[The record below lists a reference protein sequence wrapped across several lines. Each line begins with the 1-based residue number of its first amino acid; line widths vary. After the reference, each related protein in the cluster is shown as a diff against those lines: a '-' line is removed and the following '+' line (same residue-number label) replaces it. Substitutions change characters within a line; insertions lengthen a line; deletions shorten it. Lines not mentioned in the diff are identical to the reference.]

1 MPPEAKPLF
10 PVQLVGAGP
19 GAADLLTLRAARA
32 IEGAQALLYDAL
44 VGEDILAL
52 APQACLKI
60 QTGKRAGRPS
70 MRQETINRL
79 MIRLAQRGLRVVRL
93 KGGDPSIFGRVGEEA
108 QALRQQGLAVEIVP
122 GVTAACAAAAQFG
135 LPLTHRG
142 VARRVVMTTATTQD
156 GKLSLDWA
164 AAADPEATLAIYMG
178 GRAAPEIARCL
189 IAAGR
194 LPDTPVAVVRN
205 ASGPGAQLQSMTLAA
220 LAAAPSVDLKSGPAL
235 IMVGEA
241 LAGSEVWSRLPE
253 AAPLAGAA

>member
-1 MPPEAKPLF
+1 MALRRA
-10 PVQLVGAGP
+10 LHH
-19 GAADLLTLRAARA
+19 LRAAEVA
-32 IEGAQALLYDAL
+32 
-44 VGEDILAL
+44 
-52 APQACLKI
+52 AP
-60 QTGKRAGRPS
+60 
-70 MRQETINRL
+70 
-79 MIRLAQRGLRVVRL
+79 
-93 KGGDPSIFGRVGEEA
+93 
-108 QALRQQGLAVEIVP
+108 
-122 GVTAACAAAAQFG
+122 AQFA

-164 AAADPEATLAIYMG
+164 AAADREATLAIYMG